1 MYVSMAYKVRE
12 IIIIISTGK
21 KEVCFWNKFTSIR
34 LRVKL
39 KFIIILFKENHA
51 WSDLE

>member
-21 KEVCFWNKFTSIR
+21 QEVCFWNKFTSIR
-34 LRVKL
+34 LRVEL
-39 KFIIILFKENHA
+39 KFIILFKENHA
-51 WSDLE
+51 RSDLE